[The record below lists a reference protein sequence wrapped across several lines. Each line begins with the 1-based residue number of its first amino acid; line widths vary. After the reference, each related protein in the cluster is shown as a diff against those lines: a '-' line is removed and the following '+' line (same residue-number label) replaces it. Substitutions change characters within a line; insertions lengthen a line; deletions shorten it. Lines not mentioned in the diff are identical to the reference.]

1 MNTLKIDND
10 IIINTCSNFDNEQ
23 KKILLNTAQITKI
36 FYPDSVTD
44 DFDAT
49 VISIYE
55 TDFKEKVKHGKNVLV
70 GENVTIGSNCLIGH
84 NTIIEKN
91 VSIGNNCSIGSNTV
105 IRNTIIKNN
114 IEDETTQ
121 IMKNIENILKEAG
134 LMFDNV
140 VRTKIYLTNMNDFSA
155 VNNVYGSYF
164 KSNPPA
170 RTTIEVSGLP
180 LGVNVEID
188 MIAVFNN

>member
-1 MNTLKIDND
+1 MKTIINSDHAPKPVGPYSQAVRAGNTLYISGQVAID
-10 IIINTCSNFDNEQ
+10 
-23 KKILLNTAQITKI
+23 
-36 FYPDSVTD
+36 P
-44 DFDAT
+44 
-49 VISIYE
+49 IS
-55 TDFKEKVKHGKNVLV
+55 
-70 GENVTIGSNCLIGH
+70 
-84 NTIIEKN
+84 
-91 VSIGNNCSIGSNTV
+91 
-105 IRNTIIKNN
+105 NTIIKSN

-180 LGVNVEID
+180 SGVNVEID
-188 MIAVFNN
+188 MIAVFDN

>member
-1 MNTLKIDND
+1 MKKFLFIFLILYSPSIYQQTNMKTIINSDHAPKPVGPYSQAVRAGNTLYISGQVAID
-10 IIINTCSNFDNEQ
+10 
-23 KKILLNTAQITKI
+23 
-36 FYPDSVTD
+36 P
-44 DFDAT
+44 
-49 VISIYE
+49 IS
-55 TDFKEKVKHGKNVLV
+55 
-70 GENVTIGSNCLIGH
+70 
-84 NTIIEKN
+84 
-91 VSIGNNCSIGSNTV
+91 
-105 IRNTIIKNN
+105 NTIIKSN

-164 KSNPPA
+164 KSNPPV

-188 MIAVFNN
+188 MIAVFDN

>member
-1 MNTLKIDND
+1 MKTIINSKHAPKPVGPYSQAVRAGNTLYISGQVAID
-10 IIINTCSNFDNEQ
+10 
-23 KKILLNTAQITKI
+23 
-36 FYPDSVTD
+36 P
-44 DFDAT
+44 
-49 VISIYE
+49 IS
-55 TDFKEKVKHGKNVLV
+55 
-70 GENVTIGSNCLIGH
+70 
-84 NTIIEKN
+84 
-91 VSIGNNCSIGSNTV
+91 
-105 IRNTIIKNN
+105 NTIIKSN
-114 IEDETTQ
+114 IGDETTQ